1 MMILGGLNMGVVLA
15 WTAVLA
21 ATGFVIALTLLA

>member
-1 MMILGGLNMGVVLA
+1 MFASMQDIGTALS

-21 ATGFVIALTLLA
+21 ATGFIVAIVLLS